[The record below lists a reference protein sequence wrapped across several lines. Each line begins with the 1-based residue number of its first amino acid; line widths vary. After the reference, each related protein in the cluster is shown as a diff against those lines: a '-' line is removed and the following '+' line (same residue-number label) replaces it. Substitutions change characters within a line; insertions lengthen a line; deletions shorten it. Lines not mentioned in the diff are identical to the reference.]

1 VDLRNYVQPDAWMI
15 STFSINLILFF
26 SYFLVGNILKTINHG
41 FDLRVAGRPT
51 FLLMT
56 LVPLF
61 TINIQLPQIFYVLL
75 LSTIFISCLKQE
87 FNNTKLIEAIHFLG
101 KRTYGTFC
109 GHFIVLIG
117 IENIDADNQIRKY
130 FSSFAEAITFLVVLI
145 GGVIL
150 GTFSYKFIERPIIQ
164 KSHAYISDR
173 RLSKL

>member
-1 VDLRNYVQPDAWMI
+1 
-15 STFSINLILFF
+15 
-26 SYFLVGNILKTINHG
+26 
-41 FDLRVAGRPT
+41 
-51 FLLMT
+51 
-56 LVPLF
+56 
-61 TINIQLPQIFYVLL
+61 
-75 LSTIFISCLKQE
+75 
-87 FNNTKLIEAIHFLG
+87 
-101 KRTYGTFC
+101 
-109 GHFIVLIG
+109 LIG